1 MSFFLC
7 GSEISGHWQANGE
20 AGIYD
25 RIRTHQARIGD
36 VLLSVQ
42 RQGEAEVEFT
52 RAIAIARQQ
61 LIEGTT
67 ILRFAVVGVVFGR
80 CRGSALTFCS
90 SFVRLGFPET
100 RLGL

>member
-1 MSFFLC
+1 MC
-7 GSEISGHWQANGE
+7 E

-52 RAIAIARQQ
+52 RAIAIGRQQ
-61 LIEGTT
+61 QAKSWE
-67 ILRFAVVGVVFGR
+67 LRAARIKPRVNH
-80 CRGSALTFCS
+80 
-90 SFVRLGFPET
+90 P
-100 RLGL
+100 